1 MWILIGAYCFKA
13 VFIGV
18 GGPALARDFVTGL
31 DVPPIFIIFL
41 MQVSYMILGCFIE
54 ELPILMIT
62 MPAYLPIVASFGYD
76 ITWFGVLFIVN
87 MQMAFLTPPF
97 GFCLFY
103 MRGIAPPEV
112 TMGDIYRS
120 ILPFIPLQ
128 LTCVLLVMFFPQ
140 LVLWLPDL
148 VFGLM

>member
-1 MWILIGAYCFKA
+1 
-13 VFIGV
+13 
-18 GGPALARDFVTGL
+18 
-31 DVPPIFIIFL
+31 
-41 MQVSYMILGCFIE
+41 
-54 ELPILMIT
+54 MIT